1 MYDRDLD
8 FNFIDE
14 KNNVKIVSF
23 SSSHKNCSPKNIL
36 NEDLKLIW
44 LSEKEVPQTI
54 IIDISNIY

>member
-14 KNNVKIVSF
+14 KNNVKIISF
-23 SSSHKNCSPKNIL
+23 TSCHKNCSPKNL
-36 NEDLKLIW
+36 LKEDLKLIW